1 MGEIAKLANLPDLLS
16 MFVDFDVSSIR
27 ELLPL
32 VQKALNSEVHL
43 DVIVDRWESIAQ
55 CYKKIL
61 KLRNLQ
67 MCSFAPSCLQYIPML
82 SWLEFMFK

>member
-32 VQKALNSEVHL
+32 FQKALNSEVHL
-43 DVIVDRWESIAQ
+43 DVIVDRWESGFLLHVNKSKPTVAKYAKYPGI
-55 CYKKIL
+55 
-61 KLRNLQ
+61 
-67 MCSFAPSCLQYIPML
+67 
-82 SWLEFMFK
+82 